1 MQIISF
7 IMKMY
12 ICNLDSE
19 VLDIP
24 TLKLND
30 YEPKEI
36 AKIFREWS
44 EETQEE
50 FAKNLNKKARSIQHY
65 EGGTRQITLSTI
77 LKIAKLY
84 DIEIIARKK

>member
-1 MQIISF
+1 MC
-7 IMKMY
+7 
-12 ICNLDSE
+12 ICILESE
-19 VLDIP
+19 VLSIP

-50 FAKNLNKKARSIQHY
+50 FAKNLNRKARSIQHY

>member
-1 MQIISF
+1 MLNCIIVF
-7 IMKMY
+7 AE
-12 ICNLDSE
+12 SE
-19 VLDIP
+19 VLNIP

-44 EETQEE
+44 EKTQDE
-50 FAKNLNKKARSIQHY
+50 FSKDLNRKARSIQHY

-84 DIEIIARKK
+84 NIEIIARKK

>member
-1 MQIISF
+1 ML
-7 IMKMY
+7 
-12 ICNLDSE
+12 N
-19 VLDIP
+19 IP

-36 AKIFREWS
+36 VKIFREWS
-44 EETQEE
+44 EQTQDE
-50 FAKNLNKKARSIQHY
+50 FAKNLNRKARSIQHY